1 MLWIRS
7 SLKSS
12 SLRSRAA
19 RTDLSYWNIV
29 MQDTAA
35 FLRSAWQKRGSAAVF
50 LDIME
55 DGAAGLRQ
63 ELLDEWRL
71 HLNEWRL
78 PQMCQSQKTEELS
91 SPKGK
96 ANFSAAQEGS
106 GTVLHTVRQYPSG
119 AGHSVR

>member
-71 HLNEWRL
+71 